1 MKVWTTATDCGGFK
15 PVSDDTFRFFKA
27 LEMIACELSME
38 EMPKESAISE
48 IATDENVLFHW
59 DLIMHSFDTSISN
72 TLLQD
77 VVMSWFTVRGFS
89 ITSKLLE
96 ECKKLLTVL

>member
-1 MKVWTTATDCGGFK
+1 
-15 PVSDDTFRFFKA
+15 
-27 LEMIACELSME
+27 ME